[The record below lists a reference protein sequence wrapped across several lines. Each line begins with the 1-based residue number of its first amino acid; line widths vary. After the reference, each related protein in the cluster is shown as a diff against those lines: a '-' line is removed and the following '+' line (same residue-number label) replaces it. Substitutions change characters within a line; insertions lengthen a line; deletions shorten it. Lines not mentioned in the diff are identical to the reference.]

1 MDKFNF
7 VKDGAIKLPPGFRFQ
22 PTDEEIVFQ
31 YLIRKTFSCPLPASI
46 IPEINICKHDP
57 WDLPGDIE
65 QDRYFFSSKEAKY
78 RNGNRANRATIG
90 GYWKPTGLDK
100 QIICSKRKP
109 IVGMKKTLVF
119 YKGKTTTSHHA
130 TRTDWIMHEYRL
142 AVIPKDSSSNFHG
155 HFKKPSDQSSLVQIG
170 NWVLCH
176 IFLKKRN
183 GKCIQEI
190 LEDDHHDDNYKAH
203 EHSVQIA
210 KPIVYYDFMRADNLS
225 DGSVTSSCSSSLS
238 NDDSTEVSSSP
249 SSLVEHEEA
258 TNQPL

>member
-31 YLIRKTFSCPLPASI
+31 YLIRKTFSCPLPTSI

-57 WDLPGDIE
+57 WDLLGDIE
-65 QDRYFFSSKEAKY
+65 QDRYFFSNKEAKY

-100 QIICSKRKP
+100 QITCSKRKP
-109 IVGMKKTLVF
+109 ILGMKKTLVF
-119 YKGKTTTSHHA
+119 YKGKNTTHA
-130 TRTDWIMHEYRL
+130 CRTDWIMHEYRL
-142 AVIPKDSSSNFHG
+142 VLPKNSPSNFHG
-155 HFKKPSDQSSLVQIG
+155 HINKSSQSCLVQVG

-183 GKCIQEI
+183 GKLCDEEI
-190 LEDDHHDDNYKAH
+190 MHKDC
-203 EHSVQIA
+203 EHVQIA
-210 KPIVYYDFMRADNLS
+210 KPTLYYDFMTEDLAA
-225 DGSVTSSCSSSLS
+225 SSCSSSLS
-238 NDDSTEVSSSP
+238 NDDPSEVSSSP
-249 SSLVEHEEA
+249 SSLVD
-258 TNQPL
+258 QPT

>member
-57 WDLPGDIE
+57 WDLPGDME
-65 QDRYFFSSKEAKY
+65 QDRYFFSNKEAKY
-78 RNGNRANRATIG
+78 RNGNRANRATLG

-100 QIICSKRKP
+100 QITCSKRKP
-109 IVGMKKTLVF
+109 ILGMKKTLVF
-119 YKGKTTTSHHA
+119 YKGKSQNA
-130 TRTDWIMHEYRL
+130 SRTDWIMHEYRL
-142 AVIPKDSSSNFHG
+142 VLPKNPPSNF
-155 HFKKPSDQSSLVQIG
+155 KNPSQSSLVQIG

-183 GKCIQEI
+183 GKCDQEI
-190 LEDDHHDDNYKAH
+190 LEASDENCCKAS
-203 EHSVQIA
+203 EHVQIA
-210 KPIVYYDFMRADNLS
+210 KPILYYDFMRGDLAA
-225 DGSVTSSCSSSLS
+225 SSCSSSLS
-238 NDDSTEVSSSP
+238 NDDSSEVSSSP
-249 SSLVEHEEA
+249 TSLVDQHEEA
-258 TNQPL
+258 TNRPL

>member
-65 QDRYFFSSKEAKY
+65 QDRYFFSNKEAKY
-78 RNGNRANRATIG
+78 SGVNGANMACIG

-100 QIICSKRKP
+100 QIICTKRKP
-109 IVGMKKTLVF
+109 IIGMKKTLVF
-119 YKGKTTTSHHA
+119 YKGKNTSHA
-130 TRTDWIMHEYRL
+130 YRTDWIMHEYRL
-142 AVIPKDSSSNFHG
+142 VLPKSSSSNSQA
-155 HFKKPSDQSSLVQIG
+155 HFKKSSQSSLVQIG

-176 IFLKKRN
+176 VFLKKRN
-183 GKCIQEI
+183 GKCDEEI
-190 LEDDHHDDNYKAH
+190 VEANYDDDNYMSND
-203 EHSVQIA
+203 EDNVFQIE
-210 KPIVYYDFMRADNLS
+210 KPIVYYDFAS
-225 DGSVTSSCSSSLS
+225 DDIRDAASSCSSSLS
-238 NDDSTEVSSSP
+238 INDDANEVSSCP
-249 SSLVEHEEA
+249 SSLLQHQQP
-258 TNQPL
+258 TNPPL

>member
-65 QDRYFFSSKEAKY
+65 QDRYFFSNKEAKY
-78 RNGNRANRATIG
+78 NGADRASIG

-100 QIICSKRKP
+100 QIICNKRKP
-109 IVGMKKTLVF
+109 IFGMKKTLVF
-119 YKGKTTTSHHA
+119 YKGKSTSHA
-130 TRTDWIMHEYRL
+130 YRTDWIMHEYRL
-142 AVIPKDSSSNFHG
+142 VLPKNSSSNFHA
-155 HFKKPSDQSSLVQIG
+155 HFKKSSQSSLVQIG

-183 GKCIQEI
+183 EDCNEEI
-190 LEDDHHDDNYKAH
+190 VEANYHD
-203 EHSVQIA
+203 EHNVLQIA
-210 KPIVYYDFMRADNLS
+210 YYNFMSEDNLS
-225 DGSVTSSCSSSLS
+225 DRDAASSCSSSLS
-238 NDDSTEVSSSP
+238 INDDANEVSSCP
-249 SSLVEHEEA
+249 NSLLQHQQP
-258 TNQPL
+258 TNPPL

>member
-57 WDLPGDIE
+57 WDLPGDME
-65 QDRYFFSSKEAKY
+65 QDRYFFSNKEAKY
-78 RNGNRANRATIG
+78 RNGNRANRATTG

-100 QIICSKRKP
+100 QITCSKRKT
-109 IVGMKKTLVF
+109 ILGMKKTLVF
-119 YKGKTTTSHHA
+119 YKGKTPRAS
-130 TRTDWIMHEYRL
+130 RTHWIMHEYRL
-142 AVIPKDSSSNFHG
+142 ALLPKNSPPNFKNSS
-155 HFKKPSDQSSLVQIG
+155 QSSLVQIG

-183 GKCIQEI
+183 GKCDQEI
-190 LEDDHHDDNYKAH
+190 VEADEEDNYKEQNH
-203 EHSVQIA
+203 VQIS
-210 KPIVYYDFMRADNLS
+210 KSIVYYDFMREDYNLS
-225 DGSVTSSCSSSLS
+225 DRAVSSCSSSLS
-238 NDDSTEVSSSP
+238 CDDSSEVSSCP
-249 SSLVEHEEA
+249 SSLVQHEEA
-258 TNQPL
+258 THRPL

>member
-46 IPEINICKHDP
+46 IPEINICKYDP

-78 RNGNRANRATIG
+78 RANRATIG

-109 IVGMKKTLVF
+109 ILGMKKTLVF
-119 YKGKTTTSHHA
+119 YKGKNTCHA
-130 TRTDWIMHEYRL
+130 SKTDWIMHEYRL
-142 AVIPKDSSSNFHG
+142 VLPKNSPSNFHG
-155 HFKKPSDQSSLVQIG
+155 HINKSSQSSLVQIG

-176 IFLKKRN
+176 IFLKKTN
-183 GKCIQEI
+183 GKCDQEI
-190 LEDDHHDDNYKAH
+190 LEADHYDDNNKAYVH
-203 EHSVQIA
+203 NVQIA
-210 KPIVYYDFMRADNLS
+210 KPITYYDFMREDLS
-225 DGSVTSSCSSSLS
+225 DRAASSCSSSLS
-238 NDDSTEVSSSP
+238 IDDSSEVSSSP
-249 SSLVEHEEA
+249 TSLVEHDET
-258 TNQPL
+258 TNRPL

>member
-46 IPEINICKHDP
+46 IPEINICNHDP

-65 QDRYFFSSKEAKY
+65 QDRYFFSNKEAKY
-78 RNGNRANRATIG
+78 RNGNRANRATTG

-100 QIICSKRKP
+100 QITCNKRKP
-109 IVGMKKTLVF
+109 IIGMKKTLVF
-119 YKGKTTTSHHA
+119 YKGKTTSHA
-130 TRTDWIMHEYRL
+130 DRTDWIMHEYRL
-142 AVIPKDSSSNFHG
+142 VLPKYSSSNLHG
-155 HFKKPSDQSSLVQIG
+155 DFKKSSQIQMG

-183 GKCIQEI
+183 GKCDEEI
-190 LEDDHHDDNYKAH
+190 VEADYHDDNYKAH
-203 EHSVQIA
+203 DVQLA
-210 KPIVYYDFMRADNLS
+210 KPIVYYDFMREDNLS
-225 DGSVTSSCSSSLS
+225 DTRDAASSCSSSLS
-238 NDDSTEVSSSP
+238 INDDANDDVSSSP
-249 SSLVEHEEA
+249 TTLLQHQQS
-258 TNQPL
+258 TNPPL

>member
-57 WDLPGDIE
+57 RDLPGDIE
-65 QDRYFFSSKEAKY
+65 QDRYFFSNKEAKY

-100 QIICSKRKP
+100 QITCSKRKP
-109 IVGMKKTLVF
+109 ILGMKKTLVF
-119 YKGKTTTSHHA
+119 YKGKSTSHA
-130 TRTDWIMHEYRL
+130 SRTDWIMHEYQL
-142 AVIPKDSSSNFHG
+142 VLPKNSPSNFHG
-155 HFKKPSDQSSLVQIG
+155 HFKNSTRSSLVQIG

-183 GKCIQEI
+183 GKLCDQEI
-190 LEDDHHDDNYKAH
+190 LHEDNYNAST
-203 EHSVQIA
+203 EHVQIA
-210 KPIVYYDFMRADNLS
+210 KPTFYYDFMREDLAA
-225 DGSVTSSCSSSLS
+225 SSCSSSLS
-238 NDDSTEVSSSP
+238 NDDSSEVSSSP
-249 SSLVEHEEA
+249 SNLVEHEEA
-258 TNQPL
+258 TNRPL

>member
-46 IPEINICKHDP
+46 IPEINICSNDP
-57 WDLPGDIE
+57 WDLPGEIE
-65 QDRYFFSSKEAKY
+65 QDRYFFSNKEAKY

-90 GYWKPTGLDK
+90 GYWKPSGLDK

-109 IVGMKKTLVF
+109 IIGMKKTLVF
-119 YKGKTTTSHHA
+119 YKGKTASQA
-130 TRTDWIMHEYRL
+130 YRTDWIMHEYRL
-142 AVIPKDSSSNFHG
+142 VLPKNSSSNLHA
-155 HFKKPSDQSSLVQIG
+155 HFKKSSQNSLVQIG

-183 GKCIQEI
+183 GKCDEEI
-190 LEDDHHDDNYKAH
+190 VEANYHDDNYKTNYD
-203 EHSVQIA
+203 EHNIVQ
-210 KPIVYYDFMRADNLS
+210 PIVYYDFMREDNLS
-225 DGSVTSSCSSSLS
+225 DSRGAASSCSSSLS
-238 NDDSTEVSSSP
+238 INDDANEVSSCP
-249 SSLVEHEEA
+249 SSLLQHQQP
-258 TNQPL
+258 TNPHL